1 MLLFK
6 KKKGLV
12 ILLCAFLILLVFFK
26 YIYNIFC
33 RCQLKLYHA
42 KRKPFVNM
50 VQKPCCVLWAKAHL
64 KWTVSKWKSFLWSDE
79 SKCDILAGN
88 HRRCVLRVKEEGDL
102 SACYQHSIKKS
113 ASLIVWGCIR
123 AYGMGSLQLSKDLE
137 QHAPLQ
143 MTCIST
149 GQCKTIHCSYYNSMA
164 S

>member
-1 MLLFK
+1 MRISHF
-6 KKKGLV
+6 
-12 ILLCAFLILLVFFK
+12 ISFFFN
-26 YIYNIFC
+26 IYNIFC

-50 VQKPCCVLWAKAHL
+50 VQKHRCVLWAKAHL

-88 HRRCVLRVKEEGDL
+88 HGRCVLRAKEEGDL
-102 SACYQHSIKKS
+102 SACYQHSVKKP
-113 ASLIVWGCIR
+113 ASLMVWGCIS

-143 MTCIST
+143 MTSISGKALCISAA
-149 GQCKTIHCSYYNSMA
+149 QCKTTYCSYYNSMA
-164 S
+164 SY